1 MDDIITGGA
10 TPEESIQLKE
20 TAIAT
25 FKEAGFKL
33 HKWKPNIQE
42 LENESLMSS
51 ADAEQT
57 YAKSQLGNY
66 TYDTQILGAIW
77 NKKGDEIVIT
87 ISAAEIQ
94 VSKRG
99 ILQKLASIYDPLGI
113 ASPVT
118 LYGKIQ
124 TVQLL
129 WIGSGKKRD
138 NTSSL
143 PATELQ

>member
-57 YAKSQLGNY
+57 YAKSQLSNY
-66 TYDTQILGAIW
+66 TYDTKILGAIW

-118 LYGKIQ
+118 LCGKIQ